1 MTRTPSILRDR
12 EGETRGPGGH
22 GFDEVDLEA
31 TVTFPVVPPTAP
43 TGGVLGEDLAITT
56 DNDDRHTS
64 IESSADHH
72 RARWLRRHD
81 PGARWLGTWG

>member
-22 GFDEVDLEA
+22 GFGEVDLEA
-31 TVTFPVVPPTAP
+31 TVTFPVVLPTAP
-43 TGGVLGEDLAITT
+43 TGDVLGDDVAITT
-56 DNDDRHTS
+56 DNDDRHEHRS
-64 IESSADHH
+64 QGADH